1 VTSEPTPVVPP
12 LDDDIEDLLDDLDG
26 LRWLPGMAQ
35 ILDGFR
41 QTLTAQFT
49 PDETQTLC
57 AGIAGSAGADLLSL
71 LGRTVQHL
79 TDPATNPSLRALT
92 EDQQKAA
99 RTAGEQTAFALDD
112 PDLHQPAADAAGAIS
127 PAT

>member
-1 VTSEPTPVVPP
+1 MDRPAPGVPP
-12 LDDDIEDLLDDLDG
+12 LDDDLEILLDDLDG

-41 QTLTAQFT
+41 TTLAAQFT

-71 LGRTVQHL
+71 LGRTVQRL
-79 TDPATNPSLRALT
+79 TDPASNPGLHSLSEEQR
-92 EDQQKAA
+92 KAA
-99 RTAGEQTAFALDD
+99 RTAGEKTASALDA
-112 PDLHQPAADAAGAIS
+112 PDVHQPAADAAGAIS
-127 PAT
+127 PAL

>member
-1 VTSEPTPVVPP
+1 MDGPARGVPP
-12 LDDDIEDLLDDLDG
+12 LDDDLEILLEDLDG

-41 QTLTAQFT
+41 TTLTAQFS

-71 LGRTVQHL
+71 LGRAVQRL
-79 TDPATNPSLRALT
+79 TDPASNAGLMSLNEEQR
-92 EDQQKAA
+92 KAV
-99 RTAGEQTAFALDD
+99 RTAGERTAFVLDD
-112 PDLHQPAADAAGAIS
+112 PDVHQPAVDAAGAIS
-127 PAT
+127 PAL

>member
-1 VTSEPTPVVPP
+1 MDRPAPGVPP
-12 LDDDIEDLLDDLDG
+12 LDDDLEILLDDLDG

-41 QTLTAQFT
+41 TTLTAQFT

-79 TDPATNPSLRALT
+79 TDPASNPGLSALS
-92 EDQQKAA
+92 EEQRKAA
-99 RTAGEQTAFALDD
+99 RTAGERTAFALDD
-112 PDLHQPAADAAGAIS
+112 PDVHQPAADAAGVIS
-127 PAT
+127 PAL